1 MRVEK
6 GNVLF
11 IILIAVALFGALSY
25 AVTQGMRGG
34 GSDISKDQAGLYAD
48 EILDYAKSVEIAVQ
62 RMMARGVSE
71 NDLCFDIDQYPGG
84 NASFEHASCADTKN
98 RVYHPNGGGIYYKS
112 INVKALDSANSAN
125 STYALPYI
133 QSGYQMVGIGNES
146 LPELLLQINF
156 ITKDVCMAIN
166 RSVGVSNDDGDVFE
180 EDNTAASIAFVGN
193 FAAAPVADTLND
205 DGVGYEGKPVY
216 CRKSSSGTYQFVKVL
231 IAR

>member
-84 NASFEHASCADTKN
+84 NTTYEHASCSNTRN
-98 RVYHPNGGGIYYKS
+98 RVFHPDGGGISYRAPS
-112 INVKALDSANSAN
+112 IDWLDPDFSFVERFQGAINIDSVGTNAAELVWQFNGIREDICKAVNVRANVVDGFGADVPQENNDSATTGNPF
-125 STYALPYI
+125 T
-133 QSGYQMVGIGNES
+133 GTFGVGN
-146 LPELLLQINF
+146 LADN
-156 ITKDVCMAIN
+156 
-166 RSVGVSNDDGDVFE
+166 VGDDG
-180 EDNTAASIAFVGN
+180 TGLS
-193 FAAAPVADTLND
+193 
-205 DGVGYEGKPVY
+205 GKKTF
-216 CRKSSSGTYQFVKVL
+216 CRNQSSVPIFQFDHVL